1 MTITLDPYPEPAHL
15 LRALSMKLRGA
26 DIEPT
31 PIYDQTRARY
41 PLRAPT
47 HRKEAQR

>member
-1 MTITLDPYPEPAHL
+1 MTDFLDPYPEPASL

-31 PIYDQTRARY
+31 PIYDQTRDCY
-41 PLRAPT
+41 PLRTPT
-47 HRKEAQR
+47 HRKEPVR